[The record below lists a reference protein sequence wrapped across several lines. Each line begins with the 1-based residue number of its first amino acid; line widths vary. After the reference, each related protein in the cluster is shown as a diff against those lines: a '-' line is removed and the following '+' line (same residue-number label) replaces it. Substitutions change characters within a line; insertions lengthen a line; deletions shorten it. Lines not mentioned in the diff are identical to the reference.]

1 MIVLDVEKYCSM
13 CQDFEPEIIERP
25 SAVEDWGDGSILSKR
40 MIGNTVIVCAHKH
53 RCENIYNYI
62 SHYDHNKGERGN
74 EQ

>member
-13 CQDFEPEIIERP
+13 CPDFGPEIIERP
-25 SAVEDWGDGSILSKR
+25 STVEDWNGDER
-40 MIGNTVIVCAHKH
+40 MIGNTVIVCAHRH

-62 SHYDHNKGERGN
+62 SHYDHTKGERGN